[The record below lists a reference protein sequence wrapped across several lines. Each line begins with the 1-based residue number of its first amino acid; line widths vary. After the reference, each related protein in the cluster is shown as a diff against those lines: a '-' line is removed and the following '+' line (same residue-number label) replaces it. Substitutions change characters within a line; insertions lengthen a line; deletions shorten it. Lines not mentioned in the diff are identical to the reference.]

1 MTKDD
6 RDQGLGLIQFA
17 PEYHEDRLQDFLS
30 KNDDDWLW
38 ENEDIGVSDD
48 EDIQW
53 EYFTGAD
60 KKLKKPET
68 LYDPYSRKEIVNEED
83 KLLIF
88 TTGRKAWIP
97 HQIGIK
103 KMSKVSFNKTF
114 SIPEDVIG
122 WEEQN
127 RREMMQEKLD
137 IATIPWQDYEVREA
151 IKKKT
156 VDIMN
161 LALKEGGCQT

>member
-83 KLLIF
+83 KHLKIKLLIKIF
-88 TTGRKAWIP
+88 V
-97 HQIGIK
+97 H
-103 KMSKVSFNKTF
+103 
-114 SIPEDVIG
+114 
-122 WEEQN
+122 
-127 RREMMQEKLD
+127 L
-137 IATIPWQDYEVREA
+137 
-151 IKKKT
+151 
-156 VDIMN
+156 
-161 LALKEGGCQT
+161 L